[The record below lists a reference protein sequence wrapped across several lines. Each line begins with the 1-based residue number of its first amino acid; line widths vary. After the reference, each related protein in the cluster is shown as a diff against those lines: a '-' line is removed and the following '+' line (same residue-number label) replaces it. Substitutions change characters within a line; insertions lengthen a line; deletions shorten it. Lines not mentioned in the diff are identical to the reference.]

1 MIDESLTLK
10 VMTDVPIG
18 MKLSLENL
26 TPYAP
31 NFPRCIALH
40 RVAFLQILSW
50 EPGVAQVLVDR
61 KAIRILQMLLKEKTA
76 MLQGAH
82 KDCAII
88 ICQISYQT
96 DVVAIVEKDATR
108 CLTELVEL
116 LDDSDDSVSSY
127 TIYMY

>member
-1 MIDESLTLK
+1 MRYI
-10 VMTDVPIG
+10 
-18 MKLSLENL
+18 
-26 TPYAP
+26 
-31 NFPRCIALH
+31 
-40 RVAFLQILSW
+40 AFLQILSW
-50 EPGVAQVLVDR
+50 EPGVAQMLVDR

-88 ICQISYQT
+88 LCQVSYQT

-116 LDDSDDSVSSY
+116 LDDSDDSVRLATLWILYS
-127 TIYMY
+127 TICTGNRNFIHTVV

>member
-1 MIDESLTLK
+1 M
-10 VMTDVPIG
+10 
-18 MKLSLENL
+18 
-26 TPYAP
+26 
-31 NFPRCIALH
+31 
-40 RVAFLQILSW
+40 
-50 EPGVAQVLVDR
+50 AQVLVDR

-116 LDDSDDSVSSY
+116 LDDSDDSVSSTHY
-127 TIYMY
+127 IYVLNIQFSEIFTICNMKTFVFTP

>member
-1 MIDESLTLK
+1 
-10 VMTDVPIG
+10 
-18 MKLSLENL
+18 MKLSRENL
-26 TPYAP
+26 TPFHTKLP
-31 NFPRCIALH
+31 AL
-40 RVAFLQILSW
+40 RYIAFLQILSW
-50 EPGVAQVLVDR
+50 EPGVAQMLVDR

-88 ICQISYQT
+88 LCQVSYQT

-116 LDDSDDSVSSY
+116 LDDSDDSVRLATLWILCSV
-127 TIYMY
+127 